1 MSFMMSSTLKE
12 DGTIVG
18 LLQNQHRLRRNRHS
32 ASIQLASGIL
42 RGLEEDPAE
51 AAVIGIFRKILGQSF
66 SGQVYQY
73 QNALI
78 FGHADIGEKLL
89 RVQNVL
95 VNVSVHQSRDLL
107 AHANQLLVVGVQ

>member
-1 MSFMMSSTLKE
+1 MGSTLKE

-18 LLQNQHRLRRNRHS
+18 LLQNQHRIGRDRYS

-42 RGLEEDPAE
+42 RGLEENPAE

-73 QNALI
+73 QNPLI
-78 FGHADIGEKLL
+78 LGHADVL

-95 VNVSVHQSRDLL
+95 VNVSVHQSRNLL
-107 AHANQLLVVGVQ
+107 AHADQFLIVGVQ